1 MKIPL
6 VRLAVFLLPLLA
18 CAQTPP
24 AGPATPMAPDQPPV
38 PPLATPALNPGL
50 PTLFIAGDS
59 TAEHNRGGK
68 IQGWGLPFADYFDP
82 AKINVA
88 NHAVGGRSTRTFISG
103 GRWEKLLADVKP
115 GDFVIIQ
122 FGHNDGDDV
131 NERPPGSTM
140 PLRARGTLPGTA
152 SDSRDIVN
160 ALTQQP
166 ETVHSFG
173 WYLRK
178 MVADVKA
185 KGATPI
191 LASPTLRNLWPD
203 GRLDRGPGR
212 HRDWSRDVA
221 RELGVPFVDHSR
233 IIADSYHA
241 LGAQAVNGF
250 FGGDHTH
257 TNAAGADFNASAMV
271 AGLKGLRPSLFKD
284 VFSAKGEAVKTDE
297 IGWLGLPEPAD
308 PKLPSVFFIGD
319 STVRNDNGQGKG
331 GQWGWGDFMGAH
343 FDPAKL
349 NLVNRAIGGL
359 TGRSFVN
366 QGHWERA
373 LMLMKPGDFL
383 VVQFGTND
391 GGSLDKD
398 PRARV
403 SLPGVGEETQ
413 EVENAATGGKEI
425 VHTNGWYLR
434 KFVREARAAGVTPI
448 LCSLVPRRIWKDGKI
463 ARATEGSA
471 VWAREVAQ
479 QEGVAFVDLNGLV
492 ADRYDAIGPEKTG
505 VLFADAH
512 THTSREGAIETAVIV
527 ARALRALPEDPLG
540 KFAR

>member
-1 MKIPL
+1 MNPPL
-6 VRLAVFLLPLLA
+6 VRIAAFLLPLLA
-18 CAQTPP
+18 FAQTPP
-24 AGPATPMAPDQPPV
+24 FAPDAPMAPDQPPV
-38 PPLATPALNPGL
+38 PPLETPALNPAL

-68 IQGWGLPFADYFDP
+68 IQGWGVPFAEYFDP
-82 AKINVA
+82 TKINVA

-103 GRWEKLLADVKP
+103 GRWEKLLAGLKQ

-122 FGHNDGDDV
+122 FGHNDGDDI

-140 PLRARGTLPGTA
+140 PLRARGTLPGTG

-203 GRLDRGPGR
+203 GRLDRGIGR
-212 HRDWSRDVA
+212 HRDWSRDLA
-221 RELGVPFVDHSR
+221 REAGVAFVDHSR
-233 IIADSYHA
+233 IIADSYQV
-241 LGAQAVNGF
+241 LGKEAVNGY

-271 AGLKGLRPSLFKD
+271 AGLKGLRPALFKD
-284 VFSAKGEAVKTDE
+284 VFSAKGAAVKADE
-297 IGWLGLPEPAD
+297 IGWLALPEPAD
-308 PKLPSVFFIGD
+308 PKLPSLFFIGD
-319 STVRNDNGQGKG
+319 STVRNGGGDGKG

-343 FDPAKL
+343 LDFAKL

-366 QGHWERA
+366 QGHWARA
-373 LMLMKPGDFL
+373 LLLMKPGDF
-383 VVQFGTND
+383 VVIQFGHND

-403 SLPGVGEETQ
+403 SLPGTGEETQ
-413 EVENAATGGKEI
+413 EVDNAATGQKET

-434 KFVREARAAGVTPI
+434 KFVREARAAGVTPV
-448 LCSLVPRRIWKDGKI
+448 LCSLVPRKIWKDGKMT
-463 ARATEGSA
+463 RATAGSA
-471 VWAREVAQ
+471 VWAREVAA

-492 ADRYDAIGPEKTG
+492 ADRYDELGWDKTNL
-505 VLFADAH
+505 LFADEH
-512 THTSREGAIETAVIV
+512 THTSREGAIENALIV
-527 ARALRALPEDPLG
+527 ARALRALPGDPLA